1 MRQGLTER
9 RLTWHRDLLY
19 DDPDD
24 APSQEGDPGT
34 TRNRRALPDRRSLQ
48 AFHPFARLSRLLDA
62 VPPGRPPG
70 DAAAQPILLSI
81 GEPKNQP
88 PAFVA
93 EEIAKAAASWSN
105 YPPPRGTE
113 GYRAACADWLN
124 RRYRLPAGLLDPAA
138 NLLPLPGSREGLFFA
153 VLAAVQDHA
162 QRNGEGAAPPVIL
175 MPNPF
180 YHVYAGSAVAMG
192 AEPVFVAAT
201 AETGF
206 MPDYQA
212 IDPKLLDRAVF
223 CFLNSPANPQ
233 GAAADL
239 DYLTRLIALARKHD
253 FIVGFDECYAEI
265 YGEVPPAG
273 ALEAAAAAGGAL
285 DSVLVFHSLSKRSS
299 APGLR
304 CGFVAG
310 DKRLID
316 GLDMALRIGGA
327 GVSLPILAAGTRLWR
342 EEAHVE
348 ANRDYYR
355 RNFALAERILGNR
368 FGFRVP
374 DGGFFLW
381 LDVGDGEAAALKLWR
396 EAGVRVVPGAYM
408 CVPDAEG
415 FNPGA
420 RYIRVALVYDAA
432 VTEDA
437 LKRIVQVLGDDDAAE
452 DATRIAAGPQAAAL
466 EG

>member
-1 MRQGLTER
+1 M
-9 RLTWHRDLLY
+9 
-19 DDPDD
+19 
-24 APSQEGDPGT
+24 S
-34 TRNRRALPDRRSLQ
+34 DRRSFQ
-48 AFHPFARLSRLLDA
+48 SFHPFARLSRLLDA
-62 VPPGRPPG
+62 HPAG
-70 DAAAQPILLSI
+70 DDTPILLSI

-88 PAFVA
+88 PGFVA
-93 EEIAKAAASWSN
+93 EEIAGAALNWSS
-105 YPPPRGTE
+105 YPPPRGTPAY
-113 GYRAACADWLN
+113 GAACADWLT
-124 RRYRLPAGLLDPAA
+124 RRYDLPAGLIDPARH
-138 NLLPLPGSREGLFFA
+138 LLPLPGSREGLYFA
-153 VLAAVQDHA
+153 VMAAVQGH
-162 QRNGEGAAPPVIL
+162 EGREPPAVL

-180 YHVYAGSAVAMG
+180 YHVYAGAAVALG
-192 AEPVFVAAT
+192 AEPIFAAAT

-206 MPDYQA
+206 LPDYRALDPA
-212 IDPKLLDRAVF
+212 ILDRAVF

-239 DYLTRLIALARKHD
+239 AYLTQLIELARRHG
-253 FIVGFDECYAEI
+253 FTLGFDECYAEI
-265 YGEVPPAG
+265 YDRTPPAG
-273 ALEAAAAAGGAL
+273 ALQAVAALGGRL
-285 DSVLVFHSLSKRSS
+285 DNVLVFHSLSKRSS

-310 DKRLID
+310 DAALID
-316 GLDMALRIGGA
+316 TLDFALRVGGA

-368 FGFRVP
+368 FGFRRP

-408 CVPDAEG
+408 CEPEADG

-432 VTEDA
+432 ITEEG
-437 LKRIVQVLGDDDAAE
+437 LNRIVRVLGDDRTAAAATAVAAAE
-452 DATRIAAGPQAAAL
+452 GA
-466 EG
+466 